1 MNCSHA
7 QRLMLEFEDRE
18 LPPDVRSHL
27 DACAACRRQ
36 REQADFVR
44 RLVALKRYERPSPG
58 MEARCRAGIRR
69 RLEHPEQ
76 EPGFA
81 RGGVWETLTAWPVP
95 AFRYALATTFAL
107 LVAVHLLSLPQLPAL
122 QATAPEV
129 PGAPGA
135 SRLAA
140 LTNPAPAAGRNADAG
155 ILVLASNRGPA
166 RLDYGPMPST
176 LVNFEY

>member
-1 MNCSHA
+1 MNCAHA
-7 QRLMLEFEDRE
+7 RKLMIEFEDRE
-18 LPPDVRSHL
+18 IPADLRSHL

-36 REQADFVR
+36 REQADVVR

-58 MEARCRAGIRR
+58 AEARCRAGVRR

-76 EPGFA
+76 EPGFGL
-81 RGGVWETLTAWPVP
+81 GGAWEVLAAWRLP
-95 AFRYALATTFAL
+95 AFRYALAAAFAL
-107 LVAVHLLSLPQLPAL
+107 LVAVHLLSLPELPAL
-122 QATAPEV
+122 RATAPE
-129 PGAPGA
+129 AP
-135 SRLAA
+135 AA
-140 LTNPAPAAGRNADAG
+140 APAARVAELTNPAPAAGRSAEPG